1 MKGGREGSKL
11 IDIALESFILMIDRL
26 RPVHM
31 LGFTPHSQVWQ
42 QQTAS
47 LEQIRTNLE
56 HKSTYPTVSNCP
68 RRGPLLV

>member
-1 MKGGREGSKL
+1 MKGGGEGSKL

-47 LEQIRTNLE
+47 LEPIRTNA
-56 HKSTYPTVSNCP
+56 HKFTYPTVSNYP